1 MKGDRVAIGVTGN
14 KEATERTVGKRTEGT
29 ASQPLVSQRE
39 QSGNARVEFLKHS
52 AQEMP
57 MKSLMTPLALLF
69 GIAGGQ
75 VMADTASNPL
85 DSERWHS
92 RPLILVAPNA
102 NDATWRQFQQDLMK
116 PANREAF
123 IEREMVLYTVID
135 GVGNRND
142 QALDPQ
148 ATSALLS
155 TLGVKPDGPT
165 RLLLVGKDGD
175 TKVDQ
180 HAPLDARAI
189 FAIIDKMPMRQNP

>member
-1 MKGDRVAIGVTGN
+1 
-14 KEATERTVGKRTEGT
+14 
-29 ASQPLVSQRE
+29 
-39 QSGNARVEFLKHS
+39 
-52 AQEMP
+52 

-69 GIAGGQ
+69 GIASGQ
-75 VMADTASNPL
+75 VMADTISNPL

-92 RPLILVAPNA
+92 RPLIVVEPNA

-123 IEREMVLYTVID
+123 IEREMVLYTVVD
-135 GVGNRND
+135 GVGKRND

-155 TLGVKPDGPT
+155 TLGVKLDGPT
-165 RLLLVGKDGD
+165 RLLLVGKDGG

-180 HAPLDARAI
+180 YAPLDVRAI
-189 FAIIDKMPMRQNP
+189 FATIDKMPMRQKP